1 MTMRSCSPLLLAAAA
16 LVVSIII
23 SCCSSNVSGFVA
35 LSSSSSSSSYQRSD
49 QYATT
54 TVPMMMKNTVN
65 DNNDDIDSAQEFSRR
80 GFFTKAAAAVSASA
94 VITAAMTVAQPVLAA
109 QEPELRQGIKVDPFN
124 GLAFNYRGGDF
135 GGLDSS
141 EVNEPS
147 ITYADF
153 NDKLKSGQ
161 VAFVEFLAP
170 DGDVAYATIKQQDGE
185 SGNNISS
192 STGKKLRIGEGYP
205 TEQHDGYSSPM
216 FCVRAVKNAG
226 VSYKFVVPAL
236 IQKSSS

>member
-1 MTMRSCSPLLLAAAA
+1 MMRSGSLSLLASVA
-16 LVVSIII
+16 LVVSTIV
-23 SCCSSNVSGFVA
+23 SCCTSNVSGFVA
-35 LSSSSSSSSYQRSD
+35 LSSSSYQRSD
-49 QYATT
+49 QCATT
-54 TVPMMMKNTVN
+54 TVPMMMTVN
-65 DNNDDIDSAQEFSRR
+65 KNNSEDSTQEVSRR
-80 GFFTKAAAAVSASA
+80 GFFAKAVAVSTS
-94 VITAAMTVAQPVLAA
+94 AAMTIAQPVRAA

-135 GGLDSS
+135 GGLHSS

-170 DGDVAYATIKQQDGE
+170 DGDVAYASIKQQDGDS
-185 SGNNISS
+185 SGSGSSSS

-205 TEQHDGYSSPM
+205 IEQHDGYSSPM

-226 VSYKFVVPAL
+226 VPYKFVVPAL
-236 IQKSSS
+236 MKKSSS